1 MNHIFSDL
9 EGQKSFLVF
18 GQRLVISAIV
28 RRGTWIV
35 KGNKKW
41 QKHSTVHKQK
51 SVDGKA
57 TRMEFLEKGCL
68 MIDRLTFK
76 YVTFI
81 FSLGCAQLQAASNL

>member
-1 MNHIFSDL
+1 M
-9 EGQKSFLVF
+9 
-18 GQRLVISAIV
+18 

-51 SVDGKA
+51 SANSKA

-81 FSLGCAQLQAASNL
+81 FSLGCAQLQGQPRTFNFYHHRIGYVLLS